1 MDRHLSFINILGR
14 NNSRPDGPTLIF
26 YISCDENNSRPDGP
40 TLIFYISCDENNC
53 RPDGPTL
60 VFYISWDENNSRP
73 DGPILIFYKYPVTKT
88 TLGQMDRH
96 LSFINIL
103 GRKQL

>member
-1 MDRHLSFINILGR
+1 MDFDRASSLKQQSMGR
-14 NNSRPDGPTLIF
+14 LIGNSRPDGPTLIF
-26 YISCDENNSRPDGP
+26 YISFDENNS
-40 TLIFYISCDENNC
+40 

-60 VFYISWDENNSRP
+60 VFYISWEENNSRP
-73 DGPILIFYKYPVTKT
+73 DGPTLIFYKYPVTKT

-103 GRKQL
+103 